1 MILYTFIRKHITIIK
16 TLRQLANTTKIQTLS
31 ASNILGEATWDIT
44 LFKHTEKGRNDLVSP
59 HKHDFYLVFFVEKG
73 GGIHDI
79 DFINHTVQDYQVYFL
94 RPQQVHYWMLEEH
107 TVGYQMMFSS
117 MILKTLNAT
126 YSAFP
131 FFQLGAPN
139 CLQLKKASFEKY
151 KTQLEGL
158 EKSLKAKKVLDKEI
172 SLLSF
177 HLLLKHLQKDYLS
190 VYSDIDLNTMDKSI
204 LAFEELIE
212 KNFKEQSSVAFYAEE
227 LKITANYLN
236 ILCKKFLGITASSL
250 IMDRILLEAKRL
262 LTTTNVSVKEIAFSL
277 SFNDTSYFNN
287 FFRRQMG
294 VTPGEFR
301 TNYKNYNKQE

>member
-1 MILYTFIRKHITIIK
+1 M
-16 TLRQLANTTKIQTLS
+16 ANTTKIQTLS
-31 ASNILGEATWDIT
+31 SSNILGEETWEIT
-44 LFKHTEKGRNDLVSP
+44 LFKHKEKGRNDLVSP

-73 GGIHDI
+73 GGVHDI

-126 YSAFP
+126 YSAFS

-139 CLQLKKASFEKY
+139 CLQLNKASFEKY
-151 KTQLEGL
+151 KAQLEGL
-158 EKSLKAKKVLDKEI
+158 EKNLKGKKVLDKEI

-177 HLLLKHLQKDYLS
+177 HLLLKHLQKDYLA

-250 IMDRILLEAKRL
+250 IMDRVLLEAKRL

>member
-1 MILYTFIRKHITIIK
+1 M
-16 TLRQLANTTKIQTLS
+16 ANTTKIETLS

-44 LFKHTEKGRNDLVSP
+44 LFKHTEKGRNDLIAP
-59 HKHDFYLVFFVEKG
+59 HKHDFYLVFFVENG

-79 DFINHTVQDYQVYFL
+79 DFKTHNVDDYQVYFL
-94 RPQQVHYWMLEEH
+94 RPQQVHYWMLEQE

-126 YSAFP
+126 YSALP

-139 CLQLKKASFEKY
+139 CLQLKKASYEKY
-151 KTQLEGL
+151 KAQLEAL
-158 EKSLKAKKVLDKEI
+158 EKSLKGKKVLDKEI

-177 HLLLKHLQKDYLS
+177 HLLLKYLQKDYLAA
-190 VYSDIDLNTMDKSI
+190 YSDIDWNTMDKSI

-212 KNFKEQSSVAFYAEE
+212 KNFRVHSNVAFYAEE

-236 ILCKKFLGITASSL
+236 ILCKKYLGITASSL

-301 TNYKNYNKQE
+301 TNYKNYNKEE